1 MVWSSTGRDDE
12 VLDAGLAIKPRS
24 PARAPARFA
33 EEQIA
38 VIGAGVI
45 GVTTAYE
52 LAADGH
58 EVIVFERRGTVAG
71 EAASPTPAWSRPA
84 TSHRGRRRACRS
96 RSRATCSPRT
106 RRCGSAAI
114 STLLA
119 LGWLWRWW
127 RACRPE
133 VYRANRARMYR
144 LAHFSRERLQQL
156 TQRLHLDFERGQ
168 GFLVLLRSAREL
180 ALADAGIRALA
191 SLGAAPAVLDAA
203 ACRAIEPGLNPL
215 TPLHAGL
222 YSKDD
227 EVGNC
232 REFSHLLRKEAER
245 AGARFRFNAE
255 VAQIVPGARPS
266 LRVLQTPHDARDS
279 ALRSRA
285 GASDE
290 WPSTQPEPGELSAP
304 SFDAIVV
311 CAALESRRLLRPLG
325 VRLPLLAVCG
335 YSVTAPLRHD
345 DQHLHLEPRAALMDE
360 RYKVA
365 ISRLGNRVR
374 VAGSAEIGGDVARQ
388 SERAQATLDK
398 VLDDWFP
405 GVTRRNEAQRW
416 KGARPMLPDGPP
428 VLGASGA
435 EGIWLNV
442 GHGGSGWALSAGSA
456 RLLAD
461 AIGGRKTP
469 IDIDGLGIER
479 LRA

>member
-1 MVWSSTGRDDE
+1 MRV
-12 VLDAGLAIKPRS
+12 
-24 PARAPARFA
+24 
-33 EEQIA
+33 A

-58 EVIVFERRGTVAG
+58 EVTVFERRGTVAAECSFANAG
-71 EAASPTPAWSRPA
+71 MVAPGYTAPWAAPGMPLKVARHLFAAHAPVRIGTGVNGA
-84 TSHRGRRRACRS
+84 T
-96 RSRATCSPRT
+96 
-106 RRCGSAAI
+106 
-114 STLLA
+114 

-127 RACRPE
+127 RSCRPQ
-133 VYRANRARMYR
+133 VYRANRARMHR
-144 LAHFSRERLQQL
+144 LAHFSRERLHQL
-156 TQRLHLDFERGQ
+156 TQRLHLDFERAQ
-168 GFLVLLRSAREL
+168 GLLVLLRGTREL
-180 ALADAGIRALA
+180 ALAEAGLRALKE
-191 SLGAAPAVLDAA
+191 LGVTPALLDAA

-222 YSKDD
+222 YTQDD

-245 AGARFRFNAE
+245 AGARFRFNAQVE
-255 VAQIVPGARPS
+255 AIAPGREPS
-266 LRVLQTPHDARDS
+266 LRVMQTPHDARDS
-279 ALRSRA
+279 ALRSMA
-285 GASDE
+285 GASD
-290 WPSTQPEPGELSAP
+290 WHSTQPEPGEVSEP
-304 SFDAIVV
+304 TFDAVVV
-311 CAALESRRLLRPLG
+311 CAAVESRHLLRPLG

-345 DQHLHLEPRAALMDE
+345 DQHLHLEPRAGLMDE

-365 ISRLGNRVR
+365 ISRLGTRVR

-405 GVTRRNEAQRW
+405 GVTQRGAAQRW

-428 VLGASGA
+428 VLGASGV
-435 EGIWLNV
+435 EGVWLNV

-456 RLLAD
+456 RLVAD

-469 IDIDGLGIER
+469 IEIDGLGIDR

>member
-1 MVWSSTGRDDE
+1 M
-12 VLDAGLAIKPRS
+12 
-24 PARAPARFA
+24 
-33 EEQIA
+33 QIA

-52 LAADGH
+52 LATDGH
-58 EVIVFERRGTVAG
+58 EVTVFERRGTVAAECSFANAG
-71 EAASPTPAWSRPA
+71 LVAPGYAAPWAAPGMPLKVARHLFAEHAPV
-84 TSHRGRRRACRS
+84 RIGRRLD
-96 RSRATCSPRT
+96 
-106 RRCGSAAI
+106 AA
-114 STLLA
+114 A

-133 VYRANRARMYR
+133 IYRANRARMYR
-144 LAHFSRERLQQL
+144 LAHFSRDRLQQL

-180 ALADAGIRALA
+180 AQAEAGIRTLA
-191 SLGAAPAVLDAA
+191 ALGAAPTVLDAA
-203 ACRAIEPGLNPL
+203 ACRAIEPGLNTL

-245 AGARFRFNAE
+245 AGARFRFNADVE
-255 VAQIVPGARPS
+255 QIVPGARPG
-266 LRVLQTPHDARDS
+266 LRVMQTPHDARDS

-285 GASDE
+285 GASD
-290 WPSTQPEPGELSAP
+290 WPSTQPEPGEISAP

-311 CAALESRRLLRPLG
+311 CAALESRHLLRPLG

-374 VAGSAEIGGDVARQ
+374 VAGSAEIGGDVTRQ
-388 SERAQATLDK
+388 SERAHATLDK

-405 GVTRRNEAQRW
+405 GVTRRSEAQRW

-461 AIGGRKTP
+461 AVAGRKTP

-479 LRA
+479 LRT